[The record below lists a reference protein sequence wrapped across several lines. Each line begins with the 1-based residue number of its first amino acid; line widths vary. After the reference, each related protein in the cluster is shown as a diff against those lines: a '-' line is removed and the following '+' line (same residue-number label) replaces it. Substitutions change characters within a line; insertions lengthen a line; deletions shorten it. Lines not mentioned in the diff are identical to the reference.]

1 MSIKANVMK
10 IFLVLVAVFILPNT
24 IVNATKDSRKVKKFL
39 HSLYMSNPNKIKNKI
54 KKEDENE
61 ELKELKKLYEEFCD
75 EIMEFDK
82 NYAYESMA
90 LREINETYSYY
101 FSKIIVQNLVED
113 DLSYNGYDV
122 SSTYRNLDGLF
133 RTRASSCI
141 AYPYNRIEEYEAAVF
156 NSLNLLKDKFEELNR
171 FFENMKDKKLRDG
184 FFYKILPKNKI
195 TIKDINDKYE
205 KYLKLSKNV
214 DENKGVLNSNT
225 VFLYFSNI
233 MEDNDC
239 DIYKTTDFLSFYS
252 TKILVNV
259 KAMDLETK
267 DIKTV
272 EDEFSKLLRDFS
284 EEEINALKIFDV
296 MKKLQ
301 KEVFVRNRAFEFI
314 FKLGKI
320 TELYAEKHICSLHRK
335 GSIVDRI
342 KQIMNCPEG
351 GSYWWESIQRL
362 IDKNRYYDDY

>member
-1 MSIKANVMK
+1 MK

-133 RTRASSCI
+133 MVFFTR
-141 AYPYNRIEEYEAAVF
+141 
-156 NSLNLLKDKFEELNR
+156 
-171 FFENMKDKKLRDG
+171 
-184 FFYKILPKNKI
+184 FYQKIK
-195 TIKDINDKYE
+195 
-205 KYLKLSKNV
+205 
-214 DENKGVLNSNT
+214 
-225 VFLYFSNI
+225 
-233 MEDNDC
+233 
-239 DIYKTTDFLSFYS
+239 
-252 TKILVNV
+252 
-259 KAMDLETK
+259 
-267 DIKTV
+267 
-272 EDEFSKLLRDFS
+272 
-284 EEEINALKIFDV
+284 
-296 MKKLQ
+296 
-301 KEVFVRNRAFEFI
+301 
-314 FKLGKI
+314 
-320 TELYAEKHICSLHRK
+320 
-335 GSIVDRI
+335 
-342 KQIMNCPEG
+342 
-351 GSYWWESIQRL
+351 
-362 IDKNRYYDDY
+362 